1 VITGAQ
7 IKAARVLLGWSVRD
21 LARRAS
27 IEIAD
32 VQDVEDASKP
42 PKRHIASIRDA
53 LEDAGIQFI
62 DSVGV
67 ELRPVLPNE
76 VGQETAVPAAKGKR

>member
-21 LARRAS
+21 LARRSA

-32 VQDVEDASKP
+32 VQDVEEELKP
-42 PKRHIASIRDA
+42 AQRHVGAIQGA
-53 LEDAGIQFI
+53 LEDAGITFI

-67 ELRPVLPNE
+67 ELRPVEISLK
-76 VGQETAVPAAKGKR
+76 GAPAGKRKR